1 MLPLLFLI
9 NTAAAQE
16 ASGYLENLIQVPIG
30 VDGVPLTVVE
40 RARPTFRAKLGDR
53 TALVTTVDIALVQGR
68 STTSELERLVDE
80 AGLAPTLA
88 AAGIIWPS
96 YQNEVLRIDR
106 FQDAAIVDRLY
117 LDLYRPKVDIRIGRQ
132 ALNWGSAFMVNP
144 TDPFPQVILTEPWR
158 NRAGVN
164 AARFTVPF
172 GDWNQSALVI
182 ATSDVFDELR
192 VVNRTT
198 FVVGSVDLSVLGAW
212 NQAFEEEEEL
222 IEQASPLLGVDVRGT
237 LGVGYWV
244 EAAAHIKDLGRV
256 ASVYE
261 EIAVGVDYSFPVLE
275 GLVVTAQ
282 YYRSGRQAPAVDPLE
297 QLSAGM
303 SGTVASSSDPFAPF
317 FSGENYLMGA
327 VNLGLSERLSAGVLH
342 VQNLDDGSALM
353 VPTLGTTF
361 GDRWSMSLAGQIPL
375 STWGDGGELNS
386 PAQDLRLQVPTL
398 DGTTADLN
406 LNELVPRATFTL
418 QTRFSI

>member
-1 MLPLLFLI
+1 MLPLLMLI

-16 ASGYLENLIQVPIG
+16 ASGYLENLVQVPAG
-30 VDGVPLTVVE
+30 VSGAPLTVVE
-40 RARPTFRAKLGDR
+40 RARPSFSAELGDR
-53 TALVTTVDIALVQGR
+53 AALVTTVDVAFVQGR
-68 STTSELERLVDE
+68 TTTTELERLVDE
-80 AGLAPTLA
+80 AGLSPTFQ
-88 AAGIIWPS
+88 AAGQSWPS

-158 NRAGVN
+158 NRTGVN

-182 ATSDVFDELR
+182 ATSDVFDQLR

-212 NQAFEEEEEL
+212 NQAFEEQGAL

-244 EAAAHIKDLGRV
+244 EAAAHFEGLGQDPG
-256 ASVYE
+256 VYE
-261 EIAVGVDYSFPVLE
+261 EIAVGVDYSFPVLQS
-275 GLVVTAQ
+275 LMVTAQ
-282 YYRSGRQAPAVDPLE
+282 YYRSGRETSDLDPLA
-297 QLSAGM
+297 QLS
-303 SGTVASSSDPFAPF
+303 GTATASNDPFAPF
-317 FSGENYLMGA
+317 FSGENYLMAA
-327 VNLGLSERLSAGVLH
+327 VNVGVTEHLSAGVLH

-353 VPTLGTTF
+353 VPTLGTTL
-361 GDRWSMSLAGQIPL
+361 GDRWSVTLAGQIPL
-375 STWGDGGELNS
+375 STWGDGGELNT
-386 PAQDLRLQVPTL
+386 AEQDLRIALPTTDGDMATL
-398 DGTTADLN
+398 DLN
-406 LNELVPRATFTL
+406 DLVPDATFTL
-418 QTRFSI
+418 QTRFSF

>member
-1 MLPLLFLI
+1 MLPLLLML

-30 VDGVPLTVVE
+30 VSGAPLTVVE
-40 RARPTFRAKLGDR
+40 RARPTFSAELGERA
-53 TALVTTVDIALVQGR
+53 AVVSTVDVAFVQGR
-68 STTSELERLVDE
+68 DNTTELERLVDE
-80 AGLAPTLA
+80 AGLSPTLA
-88 AAGIIWPS
+88 AAGMVWPT

-117 LDLYRPKVDIRIGRQ
+117 LDLYRPNVDIRIGRQ

-158 NRAGVN
+158 NRTGVN

-172 GDWNQSALVI
+172 GEWNQSALVI

-198 FVVGSVDLSVLGAW
+198 FVVGNADLSVLGAW
-212 NQAFEEEEEL
+212 NQAFEEESDL
-222 IEQASPLLGVDVRGT
+222 IDQASPLLGVDVRGT

-244 EAAAHIKDLGRV
+244 EAAAHFEDLGNQ

-275 GLVVTAQ
+275 SLIVTAQ
-282 YYRSGRQAPAVDPLE
+282 YYRSGREAPELDPMAAL
-297 QLSAGM
+297 
-303 SGTVASSSDPFAPF
+303 SGTATASDDPFAPF

-327 VNLGLSERLSAGVLH
+327 VNVGLTEHLSAGVLH

-353 VPTLGTTF
+353 VPTLGTTL
-361 GDRWSMSLAGQIPL
+361 GDRWSVTLAGQIPL
-375 STWGDGGELNS
+375 NTWGESGELNT
-386 PAQDLRLQVPTL
+386 AEEDLRIELPTIEGDMATL
-398 DGTTADLN
+398 DLN
-406 LNELVPRATFTL
+406 DLVPDATFTL
-418 QTRFSI
+418 QTRFSF

>member
-1 MLPLLFLI
+1 MLPLLFLM

-30 VDGVPLTVVE
+30 VSGAPLTVVE
-40 RARPTFRAKLGDR
+40 RARPTLSAELGDR
-53 TALVTTVDIALVQGR
+53 AALVTTVDVALVQGR
-68 STTSELERLVDE
+68 DNTSELERLVDE
-80 AGLAPTLA
+80 AGLSPTFQ
-88 AAGIIWPS
+88 AAGQSWPT
-96 YQNEVLRIDR
+96 YENEVLRIDR

-158 NRAGVN
+158 NRTGVN

-198 FVVGSVDLSVLGAW
+198 FVVGSADLSVLGAW
-212 NQAFEEEEEL
+212 NQTFEEESDL

-244 EAAAHIKDLGRV
+244 EAAAHFEGLGQDV
-256 ASVYE
+256 GVYE

-275 GLVVTAQ
+275 SLIVTAQ
-282 YYRSGRQAPAVDPLE
+282 YYRSGREAPELDPLA
-297 QLSAGM
+297 QLSGQA
-303 SGTVASSSDPFAPF
+303 TTSSDPFAPF

-327 VNLGLSERLSAGVLH
+327 VNVGVTEHLSAGVLH

-353 VPTLGTTF
+353 VPTLGTTL
-361 GDRWSMSLAGQIPL
+361 GDRWSVTLAGQIPL
-375 STWGDGGELNS
+375 NTWGESGELNT
-386 PAQDLRLQVPTL
+386 AEEDLRFDVPTIEGEMASL
-398 DGTTADLN
+398 DLN
-406 LNELVPRATFTL
+406 DLVPEATLTL
-418 QTRFSI
+418 QTRFSF